1 MTTDGKPD
9 EETEMPLY
17 GGIDLHANNS
27 VVVLLNEQDQVI
39 YQKRLP
45 NHLPTILEP
54 LSRHQR
60 EIEGVVVESTYNWYW
75 LVDGLMEVGYRVHLA
90 NPAAIQQYSGLKYTD
105 DHSDARWLAHLLRLG
120 VLPEGYIYPKGERAV
135 RDLLRKRA
143 HLVRQ
148 HTANVLSVQN
158 IMARNTGAR
167 CSVKRMQA
175 LTKQDLTTLLA
186 EEAQVL
192 AVTSSLV
199 VLDCLR
205 QQIKTLEKTIH
216 TGLHHTPAYE
226 QLLTVPGIGT
236 ILAQTIR
243 LETGAISRFPTV
255 GHYASYCR
263 CVDSTKISNG
273 KRKGTGNVKN
283 GNPYLA
289 WAYMEAAQFALR
301 FQPAAQRFYQ
311 RKLAQSR
318 NNTILARKA
327 VAHKLARACYYIM
340 RDLVPFEAAKAFG

>member
-1 MTTDGKPD
+1 MS
-9 EETEMPLY
+9 LY

-27 VVVLLNEQDQVI
+27 VIVLLNEQDAVI

-45 NHLPTILEP
+45 NDLLTILE
-54 LSRHQR
+54 Q
-60 EIEGVVVESTYNWYW
+60 
-75 LVDGLMEVGYRVHLA
+75 LA
-90 NPAAIQQYSGLKYTD
+90 PYHT
-105 DHSDARWLAHLLRLG
+105 
-120 VLPEGYIYPKGERAV
+120 EMKG
-135 RDLLRKRA
+135 
-143 HLVRQ
+143 
-148 HTANVLSVQN
+148 NVLSVQN

-167 CSVKRMQA
+167 FSVKRLQE
-175 LTKQDLTTLLA
+175 LTKEDLSTLLA
-186 EEAQVL
+186 EASQVL

-216 TGLHHTPAYE
+216 KCLKHTPAYE
-226 QLLTVPGIGT
+226 PLLTVQGIGT
-236 ILAQTIR
+236 ILAQTIA
-243 LETGAISRFPTV
+243 LEPGAISRFPTV
-255 GHYASYCR
+255 GNYASYCR

-289 WAYMEAAQFALR
+289 WAYMAAAQFAMR

-311 RKLAQSR
+311 RKLAKSR
-318 NNTILARKA
+318 NNTVLARKA

-340 RDLVPFEAAKAFG
+340 RDLVSYDVTKAFG

>member
-1 MTTDGKPD
+1 
-9 EETEMPLY
+9 MPLY

-27 VVVLLNEQDQVI
+27 VIVLLNEQDEVI
-39 YQKRLP
+39 YRKRLS
-45 NHLPTILEP
+45 NDLPTIIRQLDPYRVEMKG
-54 LSRHQR
+54 L
-60 EIEGVVVESTYNWYW
+60 VVESTYNWYW
-75 LVDGLMEVGYRVHLA
+75 LVDGLMEAEYRVHLA
-90 NPAAIQQYSGLKYTD
+90 NPAAMQQYSGLKYTD

-120 VLPEGYIYPKGERAV
+120 VLPEGYIYPKAERAV

-158 IMARNTGAR
+158 ILARNTGAR
-167 CSVKRMQA
+167 FSVKRIQE
-175 LTKQDLTTLLA
+175 LTKQELKSLLT
-186 EEAQVL
+186 EEPQVL
-192 AVTSSLV
+192 AVTSSLA

-205 QQIKTLEKTIH
+205 QQIKTLEKTVH
-216 TGLHHTPAYE
+216 KRLHHTPAYE
-226 QLLTVPGIGT
+226 QLLTVDGIGT
-236 ILAQTIR
+236 ILAQTIT

-255 GHYASYCR
+255 GNSASYCR
-263 CVDSTKISNG
+263 CVDSNKISNG

-289 WAYMEAAQFALR
+289 WAYMEAAQFAMR

-311 RKLAQSR
+311 RKLAKSR
-318 NNTILARKA
+318 NNTVLARKA
-327 VAHKLARACYYIM
+327 VAHKLSRACYDIM

>member
-1 MTTDGKPD
+1 
-9 EETEMPLY
+9 MPLY

-27 VVVLLNEQDQVI
+27 VVVVLNEQDEVI

-45 NHLPTILEP
+45 NDLPTILGQLAPYYTE
-54 LSRHQR
+54 LK
-60 EIEGVVVESTYNWYW
+60 GVVVESTYNWYW
-75 LVDGLMEVGYRVHLA
+75 LVDGLMEASYRVHLA
-90 NPAAIQQYSGLKYTD
+90 NPAAMQQYSGLKYTD
-105 DHSDARWLAHLLRLG
+105 DRSDARWLAHLLRLG
-120 VLPEGYIYPKGERAV
+120 VFPEGYIYPKAERAV

-167 CSVKRMQA
+167 FSVKRMQE
-175 LTKQDLTTLLA
+175 LTKPELTTWLA
-186 EEAQVL
+186 DETQVL

-205 QQIKTLEKTIH
+205 QQIKTLEKTVH
-216 TGLHHTPAYE
+216 KRLHHTPAYE
-226 QLLTVPGIGT
+226 QLLTVQGIGT
-236 ILAQTIR
+236 ILAQTIT

-255 GHYASYCR
+255 GNYASYCR
-263 CVDSTKISNG
+263 CVDSTKLSNG

-283 GNPYLA
+283 GHPYLA
-289 WAYMEAAQFALR
+289 WAYMEAAQFAMR
-301 FQPAAQRFYQ
+301 FQPEAQRFYQ
-311 RKLAQSR
+311 RKLAKSR

-327 VAHKLARACYYIM
+327 VAHKLSRACYYMM

>member
-1 MTTDGKPD
+1 
-9 EETEMPLY
+9 MPLY

-54 LSRHQR
+54 LSRHHR

-90 NPAAIQQYSGLKYTD
+90 NPAAIQQYNGLKYTD

-143 HLVRQ
+143 HVVRQ

-167 CSVKRMQA
+167 FSVKRIQA

-192 AVTSSLV
+192 AVTSSLA
-199 VLDCLR
+199 VLDCLKH
-205 QQIKTLEKTIH
+205 QIKTLEQSVHKR
-216 TGLHHTPAYE
+216 LHHTPAYE

-236 ILAQTIR
+236 ILAQTIT
-243 LETGAISRFPTV
+243 LETSAISRFPAV
-255 GHYASYCR
+255 GNSASYCR

-301 FQPAAQRFYQ
+301 FQPAAQRFYP

-318 NNTILARKA
+318 NNTVLARKA
-327 VAHKLARACYYIM
+327 VAHKLARACYYMM
-340 RDLVPFEAAKAFG
+340 RDFVPFEATKAFG